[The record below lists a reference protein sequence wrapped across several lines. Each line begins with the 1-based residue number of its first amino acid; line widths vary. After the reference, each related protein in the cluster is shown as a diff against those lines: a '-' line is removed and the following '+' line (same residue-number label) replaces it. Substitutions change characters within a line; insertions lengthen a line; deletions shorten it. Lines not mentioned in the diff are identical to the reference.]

1 MGLGMP
7 THGPG
12 MRAEERGRLQVVPS
26 VESRSAQRAQ
36 RAERCGDDSVSGS
49 AHSLVTRKSG
59 SDSHALCLAGAE
71 PVPNQGLQATPNS
84 LVSLMGDVGESPSRR
99 TWT

>member
-12 MRAEERGRLQVVPS
+12 MCAEERGRLQVVPS
-26 VESRSAQRAQ
+26 AERRSAQIAQ
-36 RAERCGDDSVSGS
+36 RAERFGDYSVECSD
-49 AHSLVTRKSG
+49 HSLVTRKPG
-59 SDSHALCLAGAE
+59 SDSHELCLAGAE

-84 LVSLMGDVGESPSRR
+84 LRSCVAPAIGRA
-99 TWT
+99 